1 MFELAQSALNLV
13 KGMDFATDS
22 ADHRTRRAMEREI
35 EIIGEAARRVSDGFK
50 ELHPDVPWEKIVRQR
65 HRLTHDYAAIQDE
78 LIWRVLT
85 THLPELVEVLR
96 DLPPPDEVES

>member
-1 MFELAQSALNLV
+1 MLPIAPTTGRAL
-13 KGMDFATDS
+13 
-22 ADHRTRRAMEREI
+22 EREI

-50 ELHPDVPWEKIVRQR
+50 ELHPDVPWEKIVHQR

-96 DLPPPDEVES
+96 DLLPPPPGEVES